1 MTTPSQEE
9 TDYAISPVPLRE
21 RKGPLTM
28 GLLWLTMVTSFPA
41 VMIGFEWYRRGLTLS
56 QVVTCTSLSCLVL
69 LLYAIP
75 ATQLGARTG
84 LSYTALSRNVF
95 GTIGSRVITFNLIWL
110 FTAVYGLFAL
120 YYAEALKGLFNLD
133 LPIVALS
140 AIIAVLMSVN
150 NFFGFKGVANF
161 ARWIAAPSMM
171 AWIGYTFF
179 KAATMLPPSVL
190 HQNSTIVFPGAITM
204 VSTFVIG
211 LAVWG
216 NECDYWRHAKPG
228 IKSTAIPLIFA
239 LLIGQ
244 VIFPTAGW
252 MAAKVSGITE
262 YAQATAFMNSFSFGG
277 IAAAAAFVLGATYF
291 ACNDSNLFG
300 AVQACE
306 NLKQL
311 THRNWSAIIALL
323 GALCAVMLSAFGAV
337 KSTEVLASLNCV
349 IMPVPTV
356 IVMAEWLLGATL
368 FGIGR
373 VAACTVPS
381 YDELPLWRGPAMI
394 SLLAGTL
401 FGIVTSGVF
410 PGTEKL
416 NIGIFSA
423 QAWLVAFFL
432 YIPLRIAEQE
442 KLKKQQR
449 KLERLLEPAG
459 RTE

>member
-1 MTTPSQEE
+1 MATPSQEE
-9 TDYAISPVPLRE
+9 TDYAISPIPLNE
-21 RKGPLTM
+21 RKGPITM

-56 QVVTCTSLSCLVL
+56 QVATCTGLSCVVL

-95 GTIGSRVITFNLIWL
+95 GTIGSRLITFNLIWL

-120 YYAEALKGLFNLD
+120 YFADALIGLFHLKIP
-133 LPIVALS
+133 LVALS
-140 AIIAVLMSVN
+140 AIIAVLMSIN

-161 ARWIAAPSMM
+161 ARYIAAPAMM
-171 AWIGYTFF
+171 IWIGYTFI
-179 KAATMLPPSVL
+179 KAASLLPPSVL
-190 HQNSTIVFPGAITM
+190 HQAPTVAFPTAITT

-216 NECDYWRHAKPG
+216 NECDYWRHSKAG
-228 IKSTAIPLIFA
+228 VRSTAVPLFIA

-244 VIFPTAGW
+244 VVFPTAGW
-252 MAAKVSGITE
+252 MAAKVSGITD
-262 YAQATAFMNSFSFGG
+262 YTAATAFMNSFSFGG
-277 IAAAAAFVLGATYF
+277 IAAAAAFVLGAAYF

-323 GALCAVMLSAFGAV
+323 GALCAVLLSAFGAV

-349 IMPVPTV
+349 IMPIPTV
-356 IVMAEWLLGATL
+356 IVLAEWLLGATL
-368 FGIGR
+368 FGVGR
-373 VAACTVPS
+373 VTSSTVPS
-381 YDELPLWRGPAMI
+381 YAQLPMWRGPAMF

-410 PGTEKL
+410 PGTEKF

-423 QAWLVAFFL
+423 QAWIFAFIL
-432 YIPLRIAEQE
+432 YIPLRIAEQD